1 MGKKIAWI
9 TDSAAFLSEDFIK
22 ENDIH
27 VLPLEMVFEE
37 GVFREV
43 VDMTHETFYQKLRDA
58 KKHPTTSQPNFGS
71 HVALYERLKQEGYDC
86 AIAIHVSSK
95 QSGTV
100 VSAPMAAEQVGFT
113 TYAIDSRIG
122 SFPMQK
128 MIELGIEL
136 AKKDTPEEEIV
147 RQIEQLRSKSQ
158 LAFLPASLEQ
168 LHKSGRVSGLAMF
181 ISNLLNIKL
190 VIAYNKEGVCEVI
203 HKVRAENKA
212 KKMVTDLLDDALAK
226 ESISEI
232 AVINCNNRTGA
243 QNWIQELKVKYPA
256 IQFTPTELSAAVGV
270 HAGEGTLGLTWVRGV

>member
-136 AKKDTPEEEIV
+136 EKKDTPEEEIV

-212 KKMVTDLLDDALAK
+212 KKMVTDLLDEALSK

-243 QNWIQELKVKYPA
+243 QNWIQELKVKYPT

>member
-212 KKMVTDLLDDALAK
+212 KKMVTDLLDEALSK

-243 QNWIQELKVKYPA
+243 QNWIQELKVKYPT